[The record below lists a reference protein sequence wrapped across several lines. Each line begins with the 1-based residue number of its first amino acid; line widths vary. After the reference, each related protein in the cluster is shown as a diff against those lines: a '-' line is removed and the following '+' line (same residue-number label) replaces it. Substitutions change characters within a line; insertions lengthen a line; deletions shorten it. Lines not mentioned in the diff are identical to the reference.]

1 MAKAESGLTDGEAKS
16 PVDVWMHQRDR
27 WPGFT
32 DSKLFS
38 EYLHRLTSG
47 RDMHVIITA
56 AAETGVGKTTLAFAL
71 AYLWDMSGWT
81 AEKAKLSPREYE
93 MMYDEVPPGSVL
105 MLDEVQQA
113 ADARRA
119 SSSDNVDLSQA
130 FATKR
135 YRQVFGMLT
144 APSKGWVDG
153 RIGGDSADYWIQCQE
168 TPDGRPKGE
177 AKVYR
182 LRSNE
187 HYGENYTTREETVA
201 WPILDWHPEFRKLED
216 KKADRMEGSTDD
228 KYVHRD
234 KVEELKQNYWTKCF
248 QKSRYH
254 LVRGLS
260 EYGLTQSAIEDVL
273 KLAEDDSDGDFEAV
287 AQSRI
292 SDLVNEDSFEE
303 VYS

>member
-1 MAKAESGLTDGEAKS
+1 MAKAESRLTDGEAKS

-71 AYLWDMSGWT
+71 AYLWD
-81 AEKAKLSPREYE
+81 
-93 MMYDEVPPGSVL
+93 
-105 MLDEVQQA
+105 
-113 ADARRA
+113 
-119 SSSDNVDLSQA
+119 
-130 FATKR
+130 
-135 YRQVFGMLT
+135 
-144 APSKGWVDG
+144 
-153 RIGGDSADYWIQCQE
+153 E